1 MEKKNEKKNM
11 EKKKKSGIAR
21 LLEIAG
27 QRRGL
32 VTLSCVLSAVSAVLM
47 LVPFLNVYFI
57 LGELLQHGVTPEN
70 SDFFIRQGA
79 VAFGAMVLGFVI
91 RYASLMAS
99 HVAAFRILY
108 GIRMGL
114 ARHIGRLPLGFLSG
128 TTIGA
133 VKKTMEQNVED
144 IELFVAHKIPEVVDA
159 VTTVLVLVGAL
170 LFLSVPLALTC
181 VGAFVAALA
190 FQGSLW
196 FGKKG
201 RDNLKA
207 YYDALERVNAS
218 AVQYVRGMQIVKVF
232 GRTVQSFRGFYAD
245 LQDYGK
251 LCIRFTNACRNGYIL
266 FRVVANSFLA
276 LLLPVGLLIL
286 RDDPTGQAFA
296 LTFLFFVVMAPG
308 AAAPMMTLAMLA
320 MQGRQIDEG
329 VERIEA
335 VMNRKPVPE
344 PRTPRTPKRFDVEFR
359 DVTFSY
365 DAEGP
370 ENASALST
378 RARALSSV
386 SFHAE
391 EGRVTALVGPSGGG
405 KSTVAS
411 LIPRFWDVREGEGQ
425 ILIGGVDVRDIPNEA
440 LMDTVSFVFQDNF
453 LFFDS
458 VMNNIKVGR
467 PDATDD
473 EVIAAA
479 RAAQCHEFIERLP
492 QGYDTPIGSG
502 GVYLSGGEEQ
512 RVCIARAVLKNAP
525 ILVLDE
531 ATAFADPENEF
542 EIQRALTE
550 LIKGKTVLVIAH
562 RLSSIRRADQILVLR
577 DGRLEERGCHD
588 ELLAANGL
596 YARMWQAYVGAESWR
611 LGRDTKEGVA

>member
-1 MEKKNEKKNM
+1 M
-11 EKKKKSGIAR
+11 KKKSGMTR
-21 LLEIAG
+21 LLAIAG
-27 QRRGL
+27 ERRGL
-32 VTLSCVLSAVSAVLM
+32 VMLSCVLSALSAALM
-47 LVPFLNVYFI
+47 LVPFLSVYRI
-57 LGELLQHGVTPEN
+57 LGELLARGAGPEN
-70 SDFFIRQGA
+70 AAFFGRQA
-79 VAFGAMVLGFVI
+79 LIAFGAMVLGFVV
-91 RYASLMAS
+91 RYASLIVS

-144 IELFVAHKIPEVVDA
+144 IELFVAHRIPELVDA
-159 VTTVLVLVGAL
+159 LATTLILAGAL
-170 LFLSVPLALTC
+170 LWLSFPLALAC
-181 VGAFVAALA
+181 LGAFAAALFMQA
-190 FQGSLW
+190 SLW
-196 FGKKG
+196 FGAQGK
-201 RDNLKA
+201 DALKQ
-207 YYDALERVNAS
+207 YYDSLERVNAS
-218 AVQYVRGMQIVKVF
+218 AVQYVRGMQVVKVF
-232 GRTVQSFRGFYAD
+232 GRTVQSFRGLCDDIQAYSAFC
-245 LQDYGK
+245 LQ
-251 LCIRFTNACRNGYIL
+251 FTDRYERGYIL
-266 FRVVANSFLA
+266 FKVVASSFFTF
-276 LLLPVGLLIL
+276 LLPVGLLMIQN
-286 RDDPTGQAFA
+286 DPGSRA
-296 LTFLFFVVMAPG
+296 LALSFLFFVVMAPG
-308 AAAPMMTLAMLA
+308 AASPMMSLTMLA
-320 MQGRQIDEG
+320 MQSRQIDEG

-335 VMNRKPVPE
+335 VMARRPVSEPARPRIPE
-344 PRTPRTPKRFDVEFR
+344 RFDVEFR
-359 DVTFSY
+359 DVSFSY
-365 DAEGP
+365 EAEGP

-378 RARALSSV
+378 RAQALSSV

-411 LIPRFWDVREGEGQ
+411 LIPRFWDLREGEGE

-458 VMNNIKVGR
+458 VMNNIRVGR

-492 QGYDTPIGSG
+492 NGYGTPIGSG

-562 RLSSIRRADQILVLR
+562 RLSSIRRADQILVLQE
-577 DGRLEERGCHD
+577 GRLEERGRHD

-596 YARMWQAYVGAESWR
+596 YARMWRAYVGAESWR
-611 LGRDTKEGVA
+611 LGGSRKGEVE

>member
-1 MEKKNEKKNM
+1 M
-11 EKKKKSGIAR
+11 EKKKRSGVAR

-32 VTLSCVLSAVSAVLM
+32 VTLSCALSAVSAALM

-57 LGELLQHGVTPEN
+57 LGELLQHGLSPAN
-70 SDFFIRQGA
+70 SGFFVRQGA
-79 VAFGAMVLGFVI
+79 VAFGAMVAGFVVK
-91 RYASLMAS
+91 YASLIAS

-128 TTIGA
+128 ATIGA

-144 IELFVAHKIPEVVDA
+144 IELFVAHRIPEVVEA
-159 VTTVLVLVGAL
+159 LATVLILAGAL
-170 LFLSVPLALTC
+170 LWLSTPLALAC
-181 VGAFVAALA
+181 LGAFVAALLM
-190 FQGSLW
+190 QGSLW
-196 FGKKG
+196 FGEKGKMFLKK
-201 RDNLKA
+201 
-207 YYDALERVNAS
+207 YYDSLERVNAS
-218 AVQYVRGMQIVKVF
+218 AVQYVRGMQVVKVF
-232 GRTVQSFRGFYAD
+232 GRTVQSFRGFYSDIQAYGD
-245 LQDYGK
+245 FCLQ
-251 LCIRFTNACRNGYIL
+251 FTNRYERGYIL
-266 FRVVANSFLA
+266 FKVVAGSFLTF
-276 LLLPVGLLIL
+276 LLPVGLLMIQG
-286 RDDPTGQAFA
+286 DPGNRALA

-308 AAAPMMTLAMLA
+308 AASPMMSLTMLA

-335 VMNRKPVPE
+335 VMDRKPVPE
-344 PRTPRTPKRFDVEFR
+344 PQEPRRPDRFDVEFR
-359 DVTFSY
+359 NVSFSY

-370 ENASALST
+370 ENANAVST
-378 RARALSSV
+378 RAQALSSV
-386 SFHAE
+386 SFCAE

-411 LIPRFWDVREGEGQ
+411 LIPRFWDVREGEGE
-425 ILIGGVDVRDIPNEA
+425 ILIGGVDVRDIPVET

-492 QGYDTPIGSG
+492 NGYETLIGSG

-542 EIQRALTE
+542 EIQKALTE

-562 RLSSIRRADQILVLR
+562 RLSSIRRADQILVLNE
-577 DGRLEERGCHD
+577 GHLAERGCHD
-588 ELLAANGL
+588 ELLAADGL
-596 YARMWQAYVGAESWR
+596 YARMWRAYVGAGSWK
-611 LGRDTKEGVA
+611 LGGNRKGEVA

>member
-1 MEKKNEKKNM
+1 M
-11 EKKKKSGIAR
+11 KKKSGMTR
-21 LLEIAG
+21 LLAIAG
-27 QRRGL
+27 ERRGL
-32 VTLSCVLSAVSAVLM
+32 VMLSCVLSALSAALM
-47 LVPFLNVYFI
+47 LVPFLSVYRI
-57 LGELLQHGVTPEN
+57 LGELLARGAGPEN
-70 SDFFIRQGA
+70 AAFFGRQA
-79 VAFGAMVLGFVI
+79 LIAFGAMVLGFVV
-91 RYASLMAS
+91 RYASLIVS

-144 IELFVAHKIPEVVDA
+144 IELFVAHRIPELVDA
-159 VTTVLVLVGAL
+159 LATTLILAGAL
-170 LFLSVPLALTC
+170 LWLSFPLALAC
-181 VGAFVAALA
+181 LGAFAAALFMQA
-190 FQGSLW
+190 SLW
-196 FGKKG
+196 FGAQGK
-201 RDNLKA
+201 DALKQ
-207 YYDALERVNAS
+207 YYDSLERVNAS
-218 AVQYVRGMQIVKVF
+218 AVQYVRGMQVVKVF
-232 GRTVQSFRGFYAD
+232 GRTVQSFRGLCDDIQAYSAFC
-245 LQDYGK
+245 LQ
-251 LCIRFTNACRNGYIL
+251 FTDRYERGYIL
-266 FRVVANSFLA
+266 FKVVASSFFTF
-276 LLLPVGLLIL
+276 LLPVGLLMIQN
-286 RDDPTGQAFA
+286 DPGSRA
-296 LTFLFFVVMAPG
+296 LALSFLFFVVMAPG
-308 AAAPMMTLAMLA
+308 AASPMMNLAMLA

-335 VMNRKPVPE
+335 VMDRKPVLEPRN
-344 PRTPRTPKRFDVEFR
+344 PRTPRRFDVDFR

-378 RARALSSV
+378 RAQALSSV

-391 EGRVTALVGPSGGG
+391 EGKVTALVGPSGGG

-411 LIPRFWDVREGEGQ
+411 LIPRFWDVHEGEGQ

-458 VMNNIKVGR
+458 VMNNIRLGR
-467 PDATDD
+467 PEATDD

-492 QGYDTPIGSG
+492 QGYGTLIGSG

-542 EIQRALTE
+542 EIQRALTT

-562 RLSSIRRADQILVLR
+562 RLSSIRRAEQILVLQE
-577 DGRLEERGCHD
+577 GRLEERGRHD
-588 ELLAANGL
+588 ELLAADGL
-596 YARMWQAYVGAESWR
+596 YARMWRAYVGAESWR
-611 LGRDTKEGVA
+611 LGRSTKEGAA

>member
-1 MEKKNEKKNM
+1 M
-11 EKKKKSGIAR
+11 EKKKRSGVAR

-32 VTLSCVLSAVSAVLM
+32 VTLSCALSAVSAALM

-57 LGELLQHGVTPEN
+57 LGELLQHGVTPE
-70 SDFFIRQGA
+70 SSGFFIRQGA
-79 VAFGAMVLGFVI
+79 IAFGAMVAGFVVK
-91 RYASLMAS
+91 YASLIAS

-133 VKKTMEQNVED
+133 IKKTMEQNVED
-144 IELFVAHKIPEVVDA
+144 IELFVAHRIPEVVEA
-159 VTTVLVLVGAL
+159 LATVLILAGAL
-170 LFLSVPLALTC
+170 LWLSTPLALAC
-181 VGAFVAALA
+181 LGAFVAALLM
-190 FQGSLW
+190 QGSLW
-196 FGKKG
+196 FGEKGKMFLKK
-201 RDNLKA
+201 
-207 YYDALERVNAS
+207 YYDSLEQVNAS
-218 AVQYVRGMQIVKVF
+218 AVQYVRGMQVVKVF
-232 GRTVQSFRGFYAD
+232 GRTVQSFRGFYSDIQAYGD
-245 LQDYGK
+245 FCLQ
-251 LCIRFTNACRNGYIL
+251 FTNRYERGYIL
-266 FRVVANSFLA
+266 FKVVAGSFLTF
-276 LLLPVGLLIL
+276 LLPVGLLMIQS
-286 RDDPTGQAFA
+286 DPENRALA

-308 AAAPMMTLAMLA
+308 AASPMMSLTMLA

-335 VMNRKPVPE
+335 VMDRKPVPE
-344 PRTPRTPKRFDVEFR
+344 PQEPRRPDRFDVEFR
-359 DVTFSY
+359 NVSFSY

-370 ENASALST
+370 ENANAVST
-378 RARALSSV
+378 RAQALSSV
-386 SFHAE
+386 SFCAE
-391 EGRVTALVGPSGGG
+391 EGKVTALVGPSGGG

-411 LIPRFWDVREGEGQ
+411 LIPRFWDVREGEGA
-425 ILIGGVDVRDIPNEA
+425 ILIGGVDVRDIPVET

-458 VMNNIKVGR
+458 VMNNIRVGR
-467 PDATDD
+467 SDATDD
-473 EVIAAA
+473 EVMAAA

-492 QGYDTPIGSG
+492 NGYDTLIGSG

-542 EIQRALTE
+542 EIQKALTE

-562 RLSSIRRADQILVLR
+562 RLSSIRKADQILVLNE
-577 DGRLEERGCHD
+577 GHLAERGCHD
-588 ELLAANGL
+588 ELLAADGL
-596 YARMWQAYVGAESWR
+596 YARMWRAYVGAGSWK
-611 LGRDTKEGVA
+611 LGGSRKGEVA

>member
-1 MEKKNEKKNM
+1 M
-11 EKKKKSGIAR
+11 EKKKRSGVAR

-32 VTLSCVLSAVSAVLM
+32 VTLSCALSAVSAALM

-57 LGELLQHGVTPEN
+57 LGELLQHGVTPE
-70 SDFFIRQGA
+70 SSGFFIRQGA
-79 VAFGAMVLGFVI
+79 IAFGAMVAGFVVK
-91 RYASLMAS
+91 YASLIAS

-133 VKKTMEQNVED
+133 IKKTMEQNVED
-144 IELFVAHKIPEVVDA
+144 IELFVAHRIPEVVEA
-159 VTTVLVLVGAL
+159 LATVLILAGAL
-170 LFLSVPLALTC
+170 LWLSTPLALAC
-181 VGAFVAALA
+181 LGAFVAALLM
-190 FQGSLW
+190 QGSLW
-196 FGKKG
+196 FGEKGKMFLKK
-201 RDNLKA
+201 
-207 YYDALERVNAS
+207 YYDSLERVNAS
-218 AVQYVRGMQIVKVF
+218 AVQYVRGMQVVKVF
-232 GRTVQSFRGFYAD
+232 GRTVQSFRGFYSDIQAYGD
-245 LQDYGK
+245 FCLQ
-251 LCIRFTNACRNGYIL
+251 FTNRYERGYIL
-266 FRVVANSFLA
+266 FKVVAGSFLTF
-276 LLLPVGLLIL
+276 LLPVGLLMIQS
-286 RDDPTGQAFA
+286 DPGNRALA

-308 AAAPMMTLAMLA
+308 AASPMMSLTMLA

-335 VMNRKPVPE
+335 VMERKPVPE
-344 PRTPRTPKRFDVEFR
+344 PQEPRRPDRFDVEFR
-359 DVTFSY
+359 NVSFSY

-370 ENASALST
+370 ENANAVST
-378 RARALSSV
+378 RAQALSSV
-386 SFHAE
+386 SFCAE
-391 EGRVTALVGPSGGG
+391 EGKVTALVGPSGGG

-411 LIPRFWDVREGEGQ
+411 LIPRFWDVREGEGE
-425 ILIGGVDVRDIPNEA
+425 ILVGGVDVRDIPVET

-453 LFFDS
+453 LFFDT
-458 VMNNIKVGR
+458 VKNNIRVGR
-467 PDATDD
+467 PDATDE
-473 EVIAAA
+473 EVVAAA

-492 QGYDTPIGSG
+492 NGYDTLIGSG

-542 EIQRALTE
+542 EIQKALTE

-562 RLSSIRRADQILVLR
+562 RLSSIRKADQILVLNE
-577 DGRLEERGCHD
+577 GHLAERGRHD

-596 YARMWQAYVGAESWR
+596 YARMWQAYVGAGSWK
-611 LGRDTKEGVA
+611 LGGSRKGEVA

>member
-1 MEKKNEKKNM
+1 M
-11 EKKKKSGIAR
+11 KKKSGMTR
-21 LLEIAG
+21 LLAIAG
-27 QRRGL
+27 ERRGL
-32 VTLSCVLSAVSAVLM
+32 VMLSCVLSALSAALM
-47 LVPFLNVYFI
+47 LVPFLSVYRI
-57 LGELLQHGVTPEN
+57 LGELLARGAGPEN
-70 SDFFIRQGA
+70 AAFFGRQA
-79 VAFGAMVLGFVI
+79 LIAFGAMVLGFVV
-91 RYASLMAS
+91 RYASLIVS

-144 IELFVAHKIPEVVDA
+144 IELFVAHRIPELVDA
-159 VTTVLVLVGAL
+159 LATTLILAGAL
-170 LFLSVPLALTC
+170 LWLSFPLALAC
-181 VGAFVAALA
+181 LGAFAAALFMQA
-190 FQGSLW
+190 SLW
-196 FGKKG
+196 FGAQGK
-201 RDNLKA
+201 DALKQ
-207 YYDALERVNAS
+207 YYDSLERVNAS
-218 AVQYVRGMQIVKVF
+218 AVQYVRGMQVVKVF
-232 GRTVQSFRGFYAD
+232 GRTVQSFRGLCDDIQAYSAFC
-245 LQDYGK
+245 LQ
-251 LCIRFTNACRNGYIL
+251 FTDRYERGYIL
-266 FRVVANSFLA
+266 FKVVASSFFTF
-276 LLLPVGLLIL
+276 LLPVGLLMIQN
-286 RDDPTGQAFA
+286 DPGSRA
-296 LTFLFFVVMAPG
+296 LALSFLFFVVMAPG
-308 AAAPMMTLAMLA
+308 AASPMMSLTMLA
-320 MQGRQIDEG
+320 MQSRQIDEG

-335 VMNRKPVPE
+335 VMARRPVPE
-344 PRTPRTPKRFDVEFR
+344 PARPRIPERFDVAFR
-359 DVTFSY
+359 DVSFSY
-365 DAEGP
+365 EAEEP

-378 RARALSSV
+378 RAQALSSV

-411 LIPRFWDVREGEGQ
+411 LIPRFWDLREGEGE

-458 VMNNIKVGR
+458 VMNNIRVGR

-562 RLSSIRRADQILVLR
+562 RLSSIRRADQILVLQE
-577 DGRLEERGCHD
+577 GRLEERGRHD
-588 ELLAANGL
+588 ELLAADGL
-596 YARMWQAYVGAESWR
+596 YARMWRAYVGAESWR
-611 LGRDTKEGVA
+611 LGRSTKEGAA

>member
-1 MEKKNEKKNM
+1 M
-11 EKKKKSGIAR
+11 KKKSGMTR
-21 LLEIAG
+21 LLAIAG
-27 QRRGL
+27 ERRGL
-32 VTLSCVLSAVSAVLM
+32 VMLSCVLSALSAALM
-47 LVPFLNVYFI
+47 LVPFLSVYRI
-57 LGELLQHGVTPEN
+57 LGELLARGAGPEN
-70 SDFFIRQGA
+70 AAFFGRQA
-79 VAFGAMVLGFVI
+79 LIAFGAMVLGFVV
-91 RYASLMAS
+91 RYASLIVS

-144 IELFVAHKIPEVVDA
+144 IELFVAHRIPELVDA
-159 VTTVLVLVGAL
+159 LATTLILAGAL
-170 LFLSVPLALTC
+170 LWLSFPLALAC
-181 VGAFVAALA
+181 LGAFAAALFMQA
-190 FQGSLW
+190 SLW
-196 FGKKG
+196 FGAQGK
-201 RDNLKA
+201 DALKQ
-207 YYDALERVNAS
+207 YYDSLERVNAS
-218 AVQYVRGMQIVKVF
+218 AVQYVRGMQVVKVF
-232 GRTVQSFRGFYAD
+232 GRTVQSFRGLCDDIQAYSAFC
-245 LQDYGK
+245 LQ
-251 LCIRFTNACRNGYIL
+251 FTDRYERGYIL
-266 FRVVANSFLA
+266 FKVVASSFFTF
-276 LLLPVGLLIL
+276 LLPVGLLMIQN
-286 RDDPTGQAFA
+286 DPGSRA
-296 LTFLFFVVMAPG
+296 LALSFLFFVVMAPG
-308 AAAPMMTLAMLA
+308 AASPMMSLTMLA
-320 MQGRQIDEG
+320 MQSRQIDEG

-335 VMNRKPVPE
+335 VMARRPVSEPARPRIPE
-344 PRTPRTPKRFDVEFR
+344 RFDVEFR
-359 DVTFSY
+359 DVSFSY
-365 DAEGP
+365 EAEEP

-378 RARALSSV
+378 RAQALSSV

-411 LIPRFWDVREGEGQ
+411 LIPRFWDLREGEGE

-458 VMNNIKVGR
+458 VMNNIRLGR
-467 PDATDD
+467 PEATDD

-492 QGYDTPIGSG
+492 QGYGTLIGSG

-562 RLSSIRRADQILVLR
+562 RLSSIRRADQILVLQE
-577 DGRLEERGCHD
+577 GRLEERGRHD
-588 ELLAANGL
+588 ELLAADGL
-596 YARMWQAYVGAESWR
+596 YARMWRAYVGAESWR
-611 LGRDTKEGVA
+611 LGRSTKEGAA

>member
-1 MEKKNEKKNM
+1 M
-11 EKKKKSGIAR
+11 KKKSGMTR
-21 LLEIAG
+21 LLAIAG
-27 QRRGL
+27 ERRGL
-32 VTLSCVLSAVSAVLM
+32 VMLSCVLSALSAALM
-47 LVPFLNVYFI
+47 LVPFLSVYRI
-57 LGELLQHGVTPEN
+57 LGELLARGAGPEN
-70 SDFFIRQGA
+70 AAFFGRQA
-79 VAFGAMVLGFVI
+79 LIAFGAMVLGFVV
-91 RYASLMAS
+91 RYASLIVS

-144 IELFVAHKIPEVVDA
+144 IELFVAHRIPELVDA
-159 VTTVLVLVGAL
+159 LATTLILAGAL
-170 LFLSVPLALTC
+170 LWLSFPLALAGL
-181 VGAFVAALA
+181 GAFAAALFMQA
-190 FQGSLW
+190 SLW
-196 FGKKG
+196 FGAQGK
-201 RDNLKA
+201 DALKQ
-207 YYDALERVNAS
+207 YYDSLERVNAS
-218 AVQYVRGMQIVKVF
+218 AVQYVRGMQVVKVF
-232 GRTVQSFRGFYAD
+232 GRTVQSFRGLCDDIQAYSAFC
-245 LQDYGK
+245 LQ
-251 LCIRFTNACRNGYIL
+251 FTDRYERGYIL
-266 FRVVANSFLA
+266 FKVVASSFFTF
-276 LLLPVGLLIL
+276 LLPVGLLMIQN
-286 RDDPTGQAFA
+286 DPGSRA
-296 LTFLFFVVMAPG
+296 LALSFLFFVVMAPG
-308 AAAPMMTLAMLA
+308 AASPMMSLTMLA
-320 MQGRQIDEG
+320 MQSRQIDEG

-335 VMNRKPVPE
+335 VMACRPVSEPARPRIPE
-344 PRTPRTPKRFDVEFR
+344 RFDVEFR
-359 DVTFSY
+359 DVSFSY
-365 DAEGP
+365 EAEGP

-378 RARALSSV
+378 RAQALSSV

-411 LIPRFWDVREGEGQ
+411 LIPRFWDVREGEGE

-458 VMNNIKVGR
+458 VMNNIRVGR

-492 QGYDTPIGSG
+492 NGYGTPIGSG

-542 EIQRALTE
+542 EIQRALTA

-562 RLSSIRRADQILVLR
+562 RLSSIRRAEQILVLQE
-577 DGRLEERGCHD
+577 GRLEERGRHD
-588 ELLAANGL
+588 ELLAADGL
-596 YARMWQAYVGAESWR
+596 YARMWRAYVGAESWR
-611 LGRDTKEGVA
+611 LGRSTKEGAA

>member
-1 MEKKNEKKNM
+1 M
-11 EKKKKSGIAR
+11 KKKSGMTR
-21 LLEIAG
+21 LLAIAG
-27 QRRGL
+27 ERRGL
-32 VTLSCVLSAVSAVLM
+32 VMLSCVLSALSAALM
-47 LVPFLNVYFI
+47 LVPFLSVYRI
-57 LGELLQHGVTPEN
+57 LGELLARGAGPEN
-70 SDFFIRQGA
+70 AAFFGRQA
-79 VAFGAMVLGFVI
+79 LIAFGAMVLGFVV
-91 RYASLMAS
+91 RYASLIVS

-144 IELFVAHKIPEVVDA
+144 IELFVAHRIPELVDA
-159 VTTVLVLVGAL
+159 LATTLILAGAL
-170 LFLSVPLALTC
+170 LWLSFPLALAC
-181 VGAFVAALA
+181 LGAFAAALFMQA
-190 FQGSLW
+190 SLW
-196 FGKKG
+196 FGAQGK
-201 RDNLKA
+201 DALKQ
-207 YYDALERVNAS
+207 YYDSLERVNAS
-218 AVQYVRGMQIVKVF
+218 AVQYVRGMQVVKVF
-232 GRTVQSFRGFYAD
+232 GRTVQSFRGLCDDIQAYSAFC
-245 LQDYGK
+245 LQ
-251 LCIRFTNACRNGYIL
+251 FTDRYERGYIL
-266 FRVVANSFLA
+266 FKVVASSFFTF
-276 LLLPVGLLIL
+276 LLPVGLLMIQN
-286 RDDPTGQAFA
+286 DPGSRA
-296 LTFLFFVVMAPG
+296 LALSFLFFVVMAPG
-308 AAAPMMTLAMLA
+308 AASPMMSLTMLA
-320 MQGRQIDEG
+320 MQSRQIDEG

-335 VMNRKPVPE
+335 VMACRPVSEPARPRIPE
-344 PRTPRTPKRFDVEFR
+344 RFDVEFR
-359 DVTFSY
+359 DVSFSY
-365 DAEGP
+365 EAEGP

-378 RARALSSV
+378 RAQALSSV

-411 LIPRFWDVREGEGQ
+411 LIPRFWDLREGEGE

-458 VMNNIKVGR
+458 VMNNIRVGR

-492 QGYDTPIGSG
+492 RGYDTPIGSG

-562 RLSSIRRADQILVLR
+562 RLSSIRRAEQILVLQE
-577 DGRLEERGCHD
+577 GRLEERGRHD
-588 ELLAANGL
+588 ELLAADGL
-596 YARMWQAYVGAESWR
+596 YARMWRAYVGAESWR
-611 LGRDTKEGVA
+611 LGRSTKEGAA

>member
-1 MEKKNEKKNM
+1 M
-11 EKKKKSGIAR
+11 EKKKRSGVAR

-32 VTLSCVLSAVSAVLM
+32 VTLSCALSAVSAALM

-70 SDFFIRQGA
+70 SGFFIRQGA
-79 VAFGAMVLGFVI
+79 VAFGAMALGFVVK
-91 RYASLMAS
+91 YASLIAS

-133 VKKTMEQNVED
+133 IKKTMEQNVED
-144 IELFVAHKIPEVVDA
+144 IELFVAHRIPEVVEA
-159 VTTVLVLVGAL
+159 LATVLILAGAL
-170 LFLSVPLALTC
+170 LWLSTPLALAC
-181 VGAFVAALA
+181 LGAFVAALLM
-190 FQGSLW
+190 QGSLW
-196 FGKKG
+196 FGEKGKMFLKK
-201 RDNLKA
+201 
-207 YYDALERVNAS
+207 YYDSLEQVNAS
-218 AVQYVRGMQIVKVF
+218 AVQYVRGMQVVKVF
-232 GRTVQSFRGFYAD
+232 GRTVQSFRGFYSDIQAYGD
-245 LQDYGK
+245 FCLQ
-251 LCIRFTNACRNGYIL
+251 FTNRYERGYIL
-266 FRVVANSFLA
+266 FKVVAGSFLTF
-276 LLLPVGLLIL
+276 LLPVGLLMIQS
-286 RDDPTGQAFA
+286 DPENRALA

-308 AAAPMMTLAMLA
+308 AASPMMSLTMLA

-335 VMNRKPVPE
+335 VMDRKPVPE
-344 PRTPRTPKRFDVEFR
+344 PQEPRRPDRFDVEFR
-359 DVTFSY
+359 NVSFSY

-370 ENASALST
+370 ENANAVST
-378 RARALSSV
+378 RAQALSSV
-386 SFHAE
+386 SFCAE
-391 EGRVTALVGPSGGG
+391 EGKVTALVGPSGGG

-411 LIPRFWDVREGEGQ
+411 LIPRFWDVREGEGE
-425 ILIGGVDVRDIPNEA
+425 ILIGGVDVRDIPVET

-458 VMNNIKVGR
+458 VMNNIRVGR
-467 PDATDD
+467 SDATDD
-473 EVIAAA
+473 EVMAAA

-492 QGYDTPIGSG
+492 NGYDTLIGSG

-542 EIQRALTE
+542 EIQKALTE

-562 RLSSIRRADQILVLR
+562 RLSSIRKADQILVLNE
-577 DGRLEERGCHD
+577 GHLAERGRHD

-596 YARMWQAYVGAESWR
+596 YARMWQAYVGAGSWK
-611 LGRDTKEGVA
+611 LGGSRKGEVA

>member
-1 MEKKNEKKNM
+1 M
-11 EKKKKSGIAR
+11 KKKSGMTR
-21 LLEIAG
+21 LLAIAG
-27 QRRGL
+27 ERRGL
-32 VTLSCVLSAVSAVLM
+32 VMLSCVLSALSAALM
-47 LVPFLNVYFI
+47 LVPFLSVYRI
-57 LGELLQHGVTPEN
+57 LGELLARGAGPEN
-70 SDFFIRQGA
+70 AAFFGRQA
-79 VAFGAMVLGFVI
+79 LIAFGAMVLGFVV
-91 RYASLMAS
+91 RYASLIVS

-144 IELFVAHKIPEVVDA
+144 IELFVAHRIPELVDA
-159 VTTVLVLVGAL
+159 LATTLILAGAL
-170 LFLSVPLALTC
+170 LWLSFPLALAC
-181 VGAFVAALA
+181 LGAFAAALFMQA
-190 FQGSLW
+190 SLW
-196 FGKKG
+196 FGAQGK
-201 RDNLKA
+201 DALKQ
-207 YYDALERVNAS
+207 YYDSLERVNAS
-218 AVQYVRGMQIVKVF
+218 AVQYVRGMQVVKVF
-232 GRTVQSFRGFYAD
+232 GRTVQSFRGLCDDIQAYSAFC
-245 LQDYGK
+245 LQ
-251 LCIRFTNACRNGYIL
+251 FTDRYERGYIL
-266 FRVVANSFLA
+266 FKVVASSFFTF
-276 LLLPVGLLIL
+276 LLPVGLLMIQN
-286 RDDPTGQAFA
+286 DPGSRA
-296 LTFLFFVVMAPG
+296 LALSFLFFVVMAPG
-308 AAAPMMTLAMLA
+308 AASPMMSLTMLA
-320 MQGRQIDEG
+320 MQSRQIDEG

-335 VMNRKPVPE
+335 VMARRPVSEPARPRIPE
-344 PRTPRTPKRFDVEFR
+344 RFDVEFR
-359 DVTFSY
+359 DVSFSY
-365 DAEGP
+365 EAEEP

-378 RARALSSV
+378 RAQALSSV

-411 LIPRFWDVREGEGQ
+411 LIPRFWDLREGEGE

-458 VMNNIKVGR
+458 VMNNIRVGR

-492 QGYDTPIGSG
+492 QGYGTLIGSG

-562 RLSSIRRADQILVLR
+562 RLSSIRRAEQILVLQE
-577 DGRLEERGCHD
+577 GRLEERGRHD
-588 ELLAANGL
+588 ELLAADGL
-596 YARMWQAYVGAESWR
+596 YARMWRAYVGAESWR
-611 LGRDTKEGVA
+611 LGRSTKEGAA

>member
-1 MEKKNEKKNM
+1 M
-11 EKKKKSGIAR
+11 EKKKRSGIAR

-32 VTLSCVLSAVSAVLM
+32 VTLSCALSAVSAALM

-57 LGELLQHGVTPEN
+57 LGELLQHGVTPE
-70 SDFFIRQGA
+70 SSGFFIRQGA
-79 VAFGAMVLGFVI
+79 IAFGAMVAGFVVK
-91 RYASLMAS
+91 YASLIAS

-133 VKKTMEQNVED
+133 IKKTMEQNVED
-144 IELFVAHKIPEVVDA
+144 IELFVAHRIPEVVEA
-159 VTTVLVLVGAL
+159 LATVLILAGAL
-170 LFLSVPLALTC
+170 LWLSTPLALAC
-181 VGAFVAALA
+181 LGAFVAALLM
-190 FQGSLW
+190 QGSLW
-196 FGKKG
+196 FGEKGKMFLKK
-201 RDNLKA
+201 
-207 YYDALERVNAS
+207 YYDSLERVNAS
-218 AVQYVRGMQIVKVF
+218 AVQYVRGMQVVKVF
-232 GRTVQSFRGFYAD
+232 GRTVQSFRGFYSDIQAYGD
-245 LQDYGK
+245 FCLQ
-251 LCIRFTNACRNGYIL
+251 FTNRYERGYIL
-266 FRVVANSFLA
+266 FKVVAGSFLTF
-276 LLLPVGLLIL
+276 LLPVGLLMIQS
-286 RDDPTGQAFA
+286 DPGNRALA

-308 AAAPMMTLAMLA
+308 AASPMMSLTMLA

-335 VMNRKPVPE
+335 VMERKPVPE
-344 PRTPRTPKRFDVEFR
+344 PQEPRRPDRFDVEFR
-359 DVTFSY
+359 NVSFSY

-370 ENASALST
+370 ENANAVST
-378 RARALSSV
+378 RAQALSSV
-386 SFHAE
+386 SFCAE
-391 EGRVTALVGPSGGG
+391 EGKVTALVGPSGGG

-411 LIPRFWDVREGEGQ
+411 LIPRFWDVREGEGE
-425 ILIGGVDVRDIPNEA
+425 ILVGGVDVRDIPVET

-453 LFFDS
+453 LFFDT
-458 VMNNIKVGR
+458 VKNNIRVGR
-467 PDATDD
+467 PDATDE
-473 EVIAAA
+473 EVVAAA

-492 QGYDTPIGSG
+492 NGYDTLIGSG

-542 EIQRALTE
+542 EIQKALTE

-562 RLSSIRRADQILVLR
+562 RLSSIRKADQILVLNE
-577 DGRLEERGCHD
+577 GHLAERGRHD

-596 YARMWQAYVGAESWR
+596 YARMWQAYVGAGSWK
-611 LGRDTKEGVA
+611 LGGSRKGEVA

>member
-1 MEKKNEKKNM
+1 M
-11 EKKKKSGIAR
+11 EKKKRSGVAR

-32 VTLSCVLSAVSAVLM
+32 VTLSCALSAVSAALM

-57 LGELLQHGVTPEN
+57 LGELLQHGVTPE
-70 SDFFIRQGA
+70 SSGFFIRQGA
-79 VAFGAMVLGFVI
+79 VAFGAMVAGFVVK
-91 RYASLMAS
+91 YASLIAS

-133 VKKTMEQNVED
+133 IKKTMEQNVED
-144 IELFVAHKIPEVVDA
+144 IELFVAHRIPEVVEA
-159 VTTVLVLVGAL
+159 LATVLILAGAL
-170 LFLSVPLALTC
+170 LWLSTPLALAC
-181 VGAFVAALA
+181 LGSFVAALLM
-190 FQGSLW
+190 QGSLW
-196 FGKKG
+196 FGEKGKMFLKK
-201 RDNLKA
+201 
-207 YYDALERVNAS
+207 YYDSLERVNAS
-218 AVQYVRGMQIVKVF
+218 AVQYVRGMQVVKVF
-232 GRTVQSFRGFYAD
+232 GRTVQSFRGFYSDIQAYGD
-245 LQDYGK
+245 FCLQ
-251 LCIRFTNACRNGYIL
+251 FTNRYERGYIL
-266 FRVVANSFLA
+266 FKVVAGSFLTF
-276 LLLPVGLLIL
+276 LLPVGLLMIQS
-286 RDDPTGQAFA
+286 DPGNRALA

-308 AAAPMMTLAMLA
+308 AASPMMSLTMLA

-335 VMNRKPVPE
+335 VMERKPVPE
-344 PRTPRTPKRFDVEFR
+344 PQEPRRPDRFDVEFR
-359 DVTFSY
+359 NVSFSY
-365 DAEGP
+365 DADGP
-370 ENASALST
+370 GNTNAVST
-378 RARALSSV
+378 RAQALSSV
-386 SFHAE
+386 SFCAE
-391 EGRVTALVGPSGGG
+391 EGKVTALVGPSGGG

-411 LIPRFWDVREGEGQ
+411 LIPRFWDVREGEGE
-425 ILIGGVDVRDIPNEA
+425 ILIGGVDVRDIPVET

-458 VMNNIKVGR
+458 VMNNIRVGR

-492 QGYDTPIGSG
+492 NGYGTPIGSG

-562 RLSSIRRADQILVLR
+562 RLSSIRRADQILVLQE
-577 DGRLEERGCHD
+577 GRLEERGRHD

-596 YARMWQAYVGAESWR
+596 YARMWRAYVGAESWR
-611 LGRDTKEGVA
+611 LGGSRKGEVE

>member
-1 MEKKNEKKNM
+1 M
-11 EKKKKSGIAR
+11 KKKSGMTR
-21 LLEIAG
+21 LLAIAG
-27 QRRGL
+27 ERRGL
-32 VTLSCVLSAVSAVLM
+32 VMLSCVLSALSAALM
-47 LVPFLNVYFI
+47 LVPFLSVYRI
-57 LGELLQHGVTPEN
+57 LGELLARGAGPEN
-70 SDFFIRQGA
+70 AAFFGRQA
-79 VAFGAMVLGFVI
+79 LIAFGAMVLGFVV
-91 RYASLMAS
+91 RYASLIVS

-144 IELFVAHKIPEVVDA
+144 IELFVAHRIPELVDA
-159 VTTVLVLVGAL
+159 LATTLILAGAL
-170 LFLSVPLALTC
+170 LWLSFPLALAC
-181 VGAFVAALA
+181 LGAFAAALFMQA
-190 FQGSLW
+190 SLW
-196 FGKKG
+196 FGAQGK
-201 RDNLKA
+201 DALKQ
-207 YYDALERVNAS
+207 YYDSLERVNAS
-218 AVQYVRGMQIVKVF
+218 AVQYVRGMQVVKVF
-232 GRTVQSFRGFYAD
+232 GRTVQSFRGLCDDIQAYSAFC
-245 LQDYGK
+245 LQ
-251 LCIRFTNACRNGYIL
+251 FTDRYERGYIL
-266 FRVVANSFLA
+266 FKVVASSFFTF
-276 LLLPVGLLIL
+276 LLPVGLLMIQN
-286 RDDPTGQAFA
+286 DPGSRA
-296 LTFLFFVVMAPG
+296 LALSFLFFVVMAPG
-308 AAAPMMTLAMLA
+308 AASPMMNLAMLA

-335 VMNRKPVPE
+335 VMDRKPVLEPRN
-344 PRTPRTPKRFDVEFR
+344 PRTPRRFDVDFR

-411 LIPRFWDVREGEGQ
+411 LIPRFWDVHEGEGQ

-458 VMNNIKVGR
+458 VMNNIRVGR

-492 QGYDTPIGSG
+492 NGYGTPIGSG

-562 RLSSIRRADQILVLR
+562 RLSSIRRAEQILVLQE
-577 DGRLEERGCHD
+577 GRLEERGRHD
-588 ELLAANGL
+588 ELLAADGL
-596 YARMWQAYVGAESWR
+596 YARMWRAYVGAESWR
-611 LGRDTKEGVA
+611 LGRSTKEGAA

>member
-1 MEKKNEKKNM
+1 M
-11 EKKKKSGIAR
+11 KKKSGMTR
-21 LLEIAG
+21 LLAIAG
-27 QRRGL
+27 ERRGL
-32 VTLSCVLSAVSAVLM
+32 VMLSCVLSALSAALM
-47 LVPFLNVYFI
+47 LVPFLSVYRI
-57 LGELLQHGVTPEN
+57 LGELLARGAGPEN
-70 SDFFIRQGA
+70 AAFFGRQA
-79 VAFGAMVLGFVI
+79 LIAFGAMVLGFVV
-91 RYASLMAS
+91 RYASLIVS

-144 IELFVAHKIPEVVDA
+144 IELFVAHRIPELVDA
-159 VTTVLVLVGAL
+159 LATTLILAGAL
-170 LFLSVPLALTC
+170 LWLSFPLALAC
-181 VGAFVAALA
+181 LGAFAAALFMQA
-190 FQGSLW
+190 SLW
-196 FGKKG
+196 FGAQGK
-201 RDNLKA
+201 DALKQ
-207 YYDALERVNAS
+207 YYDSLERVNAS
-218 AVQYVRGMQIVKVF
+218 AVQYVRGMQVVKVF
-232 GRTVQSFRGFYAD
+232 GRTVQSFRGLCDDIQAYSAFC
-245 LQDYGK
+245 LQ
-251 LCIRFTNACRNGYIL
+251 FTDRYERGYIL
-266 FRVVANSFLA
+266 FKVVASSFFTF
-276 LLLPVGLLIL
+276 LLPVGLLMIQN
-286 RDDPTGQAFA
+286 DPGSRA
-296 LTFLFFVVMAPG
+296 LALSFLFFVVMAPG
-308 AAAPMMTLAMLA
+308 AASPMMSLTMLA
-320 MQGRQIDEG
+320 MQSRQIDEG

-335 VMNRKPVPE
+335 VMARRPVSEPARPRIPE
-344 PRTPRTPKRFDVEFR
+344 RFDVEFR
-359 DVTFSY
+359 DVSFSY
-365 DAEGP
+365 EAEEP

-378 RARALSSV
+378 RAQALSSV

-411 LIPRFWDVREGEGQ
+411 LIPRFWDLREGEGE

-458 VMNNIKVGR
+458 VMNNIRVGR

-492 QGYDTPIGSG
+492 NGYGTPIGSG

-562 RLSSIRRADQILVLR
+562 RLSSIRRADQILVLQE
-577 DGRLEERGCHD
+577 GRLEERGRHD
-588 ELLAANGL
+588 ELLAADGL
-596 YARMWQAYVGAESWR
+596 YARMWRAYVGAESWR
-611 LGRDTKEGVA
+611 LGRSTKEGAA